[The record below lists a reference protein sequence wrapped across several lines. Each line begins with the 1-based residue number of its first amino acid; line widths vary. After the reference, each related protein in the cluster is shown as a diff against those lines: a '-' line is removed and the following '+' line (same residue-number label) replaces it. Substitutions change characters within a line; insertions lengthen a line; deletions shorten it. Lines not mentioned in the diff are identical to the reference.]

1 MKYVSKDQNDPHRYD
16 DLLNMERPL
25 SQHKALSMAQRA
37 AQFASFDALD
47 GYKDTIQENGRITV
61 EQIELSDDEK
71 QIIDTKLQALK
82 ENISTH
88 PCVTI
93 TYFVQ
98 DYLKDGGMYE
108 TLISVDTLPKYYED
122 IVKDELN
129 VKKIEF
135 GGVELESGTVI
146 AIQDIIQIDV

>member
-1 MKYVSKDQNDPHRYD
+1 
-16 DLLNMERPL
+16 
-25 SQHKALSMAQRA
+25 MAQRA

-71 QIIDTKLQALK
+71 QVIDTILQSLK
-82 ENISTH
+82 ENISFH
-88 PCVTI
+88 PYVTV

-98 DYLKDGGMYE
+98 DPLKEGGMYE
-108 TLISVDTLPKYYED
+108 TLSER
-122 IVKDELN
+122 

-135 GGVELESGTVI
+135 GGVELESGIVI
-146 AIQDIIQIDV
+146 AIQDIIQIDI

>member
-1 MKYVSKDQNDPHRYD
+1 MSGCKTQV
-16 DLLNMERPL
+16 
-25 SQHKALSMAQRA
+25 
-37 AQFASFDALD
+37 D

-71 QIIDTKLQALK
+71 QVIDTILQSLK
-82 ENISTH
+82 ENISSH
-88 PCVTI
+88 PYVTV

-98 DYLKDGGMYE
+98 DPLKEGGMYE
-108 TLISVDTLPKYYED
+108 TLSER
-122 IVKDELN
+122 

-146 AIQDIIQIDV
+146 AIQDIIQIDI

>member
-71 QIIDTKLQALK
+71 
-82 ENISTH
+82 ENISSH
-88 PCVTI
+88 PYVTI

-98 DYLKDGGMYE
+98 DYLKNGGMYE
-108 TLISVDTLPKYYED
+108 TLSER
-122 IVKDELN
+122 

>member
-82 ENISTH
+82 ENISSH
-88 PCVTI
+88 PYVTI

-98 DYLKDGGMYE
+98 KQKIFCFCFIGMAGMSCALLHMNSYLM
-108 TLISVDTLPKYYED
+108 
-122 IVKDELN
+122 
-129 VKKIEF
+129 
-135 GGVELESGTVI
+135 
-146 AIQDIIQIDV
+146 